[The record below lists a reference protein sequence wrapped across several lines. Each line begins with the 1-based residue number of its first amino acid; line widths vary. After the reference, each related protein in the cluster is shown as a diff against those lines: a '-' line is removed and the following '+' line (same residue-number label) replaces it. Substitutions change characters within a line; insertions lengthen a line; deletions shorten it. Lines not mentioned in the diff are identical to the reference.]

1 MRFGRKDLMAII
13 GLVLLTGA
21 FVLLALTRQMSDMIF
36 AAWLAAVTALL
47 SVHQGANVA
56 SKKYKPG
63 EGDG

>member
-21 FVLLALTRQMSDMIF
+21 FVLLALTRQMSAIII

-56 SKKYKPG
+56 SMKYKPE
-63 EGDG
+63 EGD